1 MTCHW
6 SAARANAMQRGI
18 ASRPPAGVICRPT
31 GGRVRSPPVLAFGGK
46 QAAETGA
53 SRRGVRLPFSEL
65 GGLDSREHVV
75 RGRGAGDDTLEGLCA
90 RYGVLPAEV
99 VEANP
104 GLVRHTAQQFK
115 PGTKVLILAPDAM
128 GTARRAPHALRRKAQ
143 ADRGKATAATVAAE
157 PRRPQFAAG
166 PAALDVLSSAMLLTL
181 AAAGWLASARRSGAF
196 REAVS
201 GSAAEESEQVQAR
214 PRMPAPRFIPSWRAA
229 EAMAASSPP
238 GVPSPAPST
247 STALV
252 RASDAENHWRREAR
266 EHVARAADAG
276 FSLTAAWNL
285 AVAAACSAAASACNA
300 AALTA
305 LQALRVAE
313 LLRRGVSFIFVDAGS
328 AAIEP
333 PVTHRAAEA
342 LRATAMRAKQQGG
355 GPRSRATGDI
365 SSRRRPGSASPSSR
379 GMNRGRE

>member
-1 MTCHW
+1 
-6 SAARANAMQRGI
+6 MQRGI

-31 GGRVRSPPVLAFGGK
+31 GGRVRSPPVLASGGN
-46 QAAETGA
+46 QAAEPGA

-99 VEANP
+99 VDANP

-128 GTARRAPHALRRKAQ
+128 GTARRAPHTLRRRAQ
-143 ADRGKATAATVAAE
+143 ADRGKTAAATVAAE
-157 PRRPQFAAG
+157 TRRPQYAAG
-166 PAALDVLSSAMLLTL
+166 PAALDVLASAVLLTL
-181 AAAGWLASARRSGAF
+181 AAAGWLSSTRRSGAF

-201 GSAAEESEQVQAR
+201 GSAAEESPQVQAR

-229 EAMAASSPP
+229 EAMTASSPP
-238 GVPSPAPST
+238 GDMSPAPST

-252 RASDAENHWRREAR
+252 RVTDAENHWRREAR

-300 AALTA
+300 AAWAA
-305 LQALRVAE
+305 LQALRIVE

-342 LRATAMRAKQQGG
+342 LRATAMRAQQEARG
-355 GPRSRATGDI
+355 SRASRDY
-365 SSRRRPGSASPSSR
+365 SSRRKPGSSSSSSR
-379 GMNRGRE
+379 GMGGRSGTRGRSEPNPQGAR